1 MDHKNIISYIY
12 GNETS
17 HVQNDD
23 NDMHEGLLD
32 PINISPFGNIK
43 KKRRGIDSLKVEE
56 VEKETQN
63 EDMPSSPHVDS
74 PDGSQY
80 D

>member
-1 MDHKNIISYIY
+1 
-12 GNETS
+12 
-17 HVQNDD
+17 
-23 NDMHEGLLD
+23 MHERLLD

-56 VEKETQN
+56 VEKETQSG
-63 EDMPSSPHVDS
+63 DMPSSPHADS

-80 D
+80 DQCTAGDG